1 MDQLIILAGGK
12 GARMRSEMLII
23 SGDIFV
29 DGVVS
34 VQVMKILWRPGIIL
48 KSNRVSQE
56 LQDAPLFNS
65 KKRKR
70 ARLETGI

>member
-56 LQDAPLFNS
+56 LQEASLFNS

>member
-12 GARMRSEMLII
+12 GTRMRSEMPII

-48 KSNRVSQE
+48 KSSRVSQE

>member
-48 KSNRVSQE
+48 KSSRVSQE

>member
-12 GARMRSEMLII
+12 GTRMRSEMPII
-23 SGDIFV
+23 SGDISV
-29 DGVVS
+29 DGEIS
-34 VQVMKILWRPGIIL
+34 AHVMKILWRPGIIL

-56 LQDAPLFNS
+56 LQEASLFNS

>member
-29 DGVVS
+29 GGEIS
-34 VQVMKILWRPGIIL
+34 ARVMNILWRPGIIL

>member
-29 DGVVS
+29 GGEIS
-34 VQVMKILWRPGIIL
+34 ARVMNILWRPGIIL

-70 ARLETGI
+70 ARLKNGI